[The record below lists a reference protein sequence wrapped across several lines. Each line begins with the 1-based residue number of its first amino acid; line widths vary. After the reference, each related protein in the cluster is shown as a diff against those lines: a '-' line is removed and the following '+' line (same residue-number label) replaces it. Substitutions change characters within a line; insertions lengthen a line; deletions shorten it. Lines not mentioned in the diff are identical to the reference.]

1 MIGQIL
7 WPVVV
12 AYAVWRFSDILERF
26 APPAPQKSPD
36 LVQVPED
43 LIAWAL
49 QETEPWAQEEH
60 LQLAREKYLQ
70 LGEDWNRVRHA
81 LGLGAIV

>member
-1 MIGQIL
+1 MTAIL
-7 WPVVV
+7 WPVVA
-12 AYAVWRFSDILERF
+12 AYAVWRFAAVIERW
-26 APPAPQKSPD
+26 APLPLPKTAEKVVP
-36 LVQVPED
+36 PED
-43 LIAWAL
+43 IIAWAL
-49 QETEPWAQEEH
+49 QETESWAQEEH